1 MGSREERG
9 QEKEGCAERPQE
21 VPGKRREEGR
31 DEKERKK
38 EELIDI
44 DGRK

>member
-1 MGSREERG
+1 MGTRAERG
-9 QEKEGCAERPQE
+9 QEKEGWAERPQE

-31 DEKERKK
+31 DERERKE